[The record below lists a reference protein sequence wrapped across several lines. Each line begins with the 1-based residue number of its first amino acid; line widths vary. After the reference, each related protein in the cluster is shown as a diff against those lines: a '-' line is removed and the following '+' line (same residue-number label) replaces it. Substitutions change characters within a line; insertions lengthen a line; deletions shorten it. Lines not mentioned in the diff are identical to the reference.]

1 MFYLLSKQMDEQ
13 FIDKAIDLFA
23 NFFPNSI
30 SDYGILLNRVSIYSN
45 AETDVE
51 GADLMNII
59 GDKFQLSNVSSS
71 SPILDKTKKYF
82 DTKNIIE

>member
-1 MFYLLSKQMDEQ
+1 MDEQ